1 MLLDYCE
8 FCFFMSGMISRVL
21 ILRQIRSVYRLIE
34 FALGIQGYPFTHEW
48 IFYVFE
54 SLPMLPAIAVFCV
67 WHPAEYLGGGWRKGK
82 GVGDVQLENS
92 SGGTNV

>member
-1 MLLDYCE
+1 VLLDYCE
-8 FCFFMSGMISRVL
+8 FCLVLGGIMSSVL
-21 ILRQIRSVYRLIE
+21 ILRQLRSVYRLIE

-54 SLPMLPAIAVFCV
+54 SLPMLPAISVFCV
-67 WHPAEYLGGGWRKGK
+67 WHPAEYLGGWRKGK
-82 GVGDVQLENS
+82 RVGDVQLESS